1 MISAVTPIPAL
12 LDPTGPLTGPQ
23 LGGPTGI
30 AGSPAGAVG
39 GSAAAAGRTSFS
51 DMMAQVASGA
61 IDTLKAGE
69 AASIQGI
76 QGKAS
81 VQQVVEAVMS
91 AEQTLQTAIAIRDKV
106 VAAYQEISR
115 MTI

>member
-1 MISAVTPIPAL
+1 MIDRPAAIAAIP
-12 LDPTGPLTGPQ
+12 TFGT
-23 LGGPTGI
+23 
-30 AGSPAGAVG
+30 SPAAGAV
-39 GSAAAAGRTSFS
+39 AGASQTGFS
-51 DMMAQVASGA
+51 DIMAQMATSAV
-61 IDTLKAGE
+61 DTMKAGE
-69 AASIQGI
+69 AASIAGI

-115 MTI
+115 MAI

>member
-1 MISAVTPIPAL
+1 MISAVSSISSMIDRVGPA
-12 LDPTGPLTGPQ
+12 TGVQ
-23 LGGPTGI
+23 SGGVQGI
-30 AGSPAGAVG
+30 AGAAAGAGAVSG
-39 GSAAAAGRTSFS
+39 AGAASFGE
-51 DMMAQVASGA
+51 MMAQVASTA
-61 IDTLKAGE
+61 VDTLKAGE

-115 MTI
+115 MAI